1 MKYNPKS
8 QKGAITLVV
17 LVTMLFLT
25 AFIMTMYIKLS
36 NKAGISAET
45 TAELA
50 KKYNNIG
57 DKNNIYY
64 SYITDSNI
72 IPITNRDE
80 LKEIGSNKNITVN
93 GKIYK
98 FKPDGN
104 YVIMN
109 NLDLG
114 GAEHPWEPLPRNE
127 NNVQYEFTGVL
138 DGLGCTISGVYINNN
153 EDYQGL
159 FGTLNGTVRN
169 LNITNSH
176 IQGNNNVGAI
186 AGTNGTTG
194 LIENCCN
201 NSIVVGT
208 NYVGGIAGSTN
219 GKIENC
225 KNIGNIIGTANVT
238 GGYFYAMDD
247 NNPSPTPVEVWNKTR
262 TLSDNYKFKSGTDV
276 AVVPKGFKVSANID
290 EQTIAD
296 GMVIQDS
303 DENEFVWVPSHNIYP
318 MAQRMSALNKGTYEG
333 VLYEFSGTSQ
343 LGVQKIGSI
352 TTNEEPENVDEY
364 EAITKPK
371 PAEFWTRTIYY
382 EKFDEM
388 VTSVSEYEGF
398 YVGRYEISLD
408 STSTYAQSK
417 KNQTALVSNT
427 WYTMYEKETK
437 YATSTGNLGVN
448 SYMIWGSQW
457 DQLMLFVNGKK
468 DGEGNNFYI
477 TTTGSRKSGNLN
489 TKTGMNEKD
498 KVCNI
503 YDLEAGRQEWTQEAN
518 GFARRTVRGGNYNSN
533 GTASQRSGTS
543 DDYAKPKTSNA
554 NVSSRLTLYIKV
566 E

>member
-8 QKGAITLVV
+8 QKGAITLIV

-45 TAELA
+45 TAEIA

-64 SYITDSNI
+64 SYMTDSNI

-80 LKEIGSNKNITVN
+80 LKEIGSNKNITIN

-127 NNVQYEFTGVL
+127 NNIQYEFTGVL
-138 DGLGCTISGVYINNN
+138 DGLGCTISGIYINNN

-186 AGTNGTTG
+186 AGTNEENG
-194 LIENCCN
+194 LIENCFN
-201 NSIVVGT
+201 RSTVIGV
-208 NYVGGIAGSTN
+208 NYVGGITGSTN
-219 GKIENC
+219 GTVKNC
-225 KNIGNIIGTANVT
+225 KNIGSIIGTTNVT

-247 NNPSPTPVEVWNKTR
+247 NSNSPTPVEVWSKTR
-262 TLSDNYKFKSGTDV
+262 TLSQNYKFKSGTDV
-276 AVVPKGFKVSANID
+276 ATVPKGFKVSANID

-303 DENEFVWVPSHNIYP
+303 DENEFVWVPVVNPTRDIVKKTILGAVSNEDIQTIINSNIYP
-318 MAQRMSALNKGTYEG
+318 IAVRKKVEDSNTVYDYIG
-333 VLYEFSGTSQ
+333 VLYDFSGQQQLALTSLYEDQ
-343 LGVQKIGSI
+343 ANATGY
-352 TTNEEPENVDEY
+352 EEPEDLTTGEENTESFYKTEY
-364 EAITKPK
+364 NH
-371 PAEFWTRTIYY
+371 
-382 EKFDEM
+382 M
-388 VTSVSEYEGF
+388 VASVATYMGF

-518 GFARRTVRGGNYNSN
+518 GFARKNCKRW
-533 GTASQRSGTS
+533 
-543 DDYAKPKTSNA
+543 K
-554 NVSSRLTLYIKV
+554 L
-566 E
+566 